1 MLIGL
6 ALLCATLLAIAA
18 LAHLRLAA
26 YTGSTRWLARTVLLS
41 TGLLFGWVMAVAYT
55 DTDGPEQ
62 ILVFLS
68 AAAVVHVP
76 AAFVLQFKHWR
87 GRDSRE
93 ADGSKSHG

>member
-6 ALLCATLLAIAA
+6 MLLCAALVGIAA

-26 YTGSTRWLARTVLLS
+26 YTTNTRWLARAVLLG
-41 TGLLFGWVMAVAYT
+41 TGLAFGWVMAAVYT
-55 DTDGPEQ
+55 EAVGLEQ
-62 ILVFLS
+62 ILVFVS

-87 GRDSRE
+87 GRDSHE
-93 ADGSKSHG
+93 ADGSKPHG